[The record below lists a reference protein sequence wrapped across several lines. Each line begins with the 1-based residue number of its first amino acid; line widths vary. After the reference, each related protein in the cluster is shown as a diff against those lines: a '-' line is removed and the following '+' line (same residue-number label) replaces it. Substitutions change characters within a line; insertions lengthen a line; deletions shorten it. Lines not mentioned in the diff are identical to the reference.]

1 MKKLLLF
8 TFFLLSTFGYSQ
20 TAEDYFD
27 QGMSKSNGGNSK
39 GSIAEFTKKPLIKP
53 AFAEAYL
60 NRGLAKLSLNDLT
73 GTS

>member
-1 MKKLLLF
+1 MKKLLF
-8 TFFLLSTFGYSQ
+8 TFFTNFGYSQ

-53 AFAEAYL
+53 AFAEAI
-60 NRGLAKLSLNDLT
+60 SIEDLLLIF
-73 GTS
+73 